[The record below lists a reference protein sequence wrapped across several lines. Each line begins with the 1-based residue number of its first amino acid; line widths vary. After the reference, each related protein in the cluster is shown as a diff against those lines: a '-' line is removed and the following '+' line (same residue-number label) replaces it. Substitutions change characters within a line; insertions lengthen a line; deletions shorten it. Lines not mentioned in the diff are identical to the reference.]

1 MLSDLSV
8 VYHFPINPKK
18 KKTKT
23 KNTREQQREIL
34 LLHEQ
39 FSNTLLITREQVNW
53 PSHELNYG

>member
-18 KKTKT
+18 KRKT
-23 KNTREQQREIL
+23 KNMREQQREIL